1 MYRTSDMSLQISNAI
16 FGKGLMHIFS
26 IFHYHYIWQDSCL
39 SAFLELFNSAIYNA
53 ANSPYLAYL
62 LSYVNIR
69 TKIALIETKYGLVD
83 GF

>member
-1 MYRTSDMSLQISNAI
+1 MSLQISNAI

-39 SAFLELFNSAIYNA
+39 SAFLELLNSAIY
-53 ANSPYLAYL
+53 SPYLAYL

-69 TKIALIETKYGLVD
+69 TKITLIETKYGLVD